1 MANRTFLVTEQTAS
15 VVNRVYEVAAESA
28 ESAESAQEA
37 FEMLEGDARSELL
50 VKRETIRQHVE
61 IIGVEPV

>member
-15 VVNRVYEVAAESA
+15 VVERVYEVAA